1 MRRIAALVLL
11 TLATAAAAAH
21 GATTLVE
28 GIVVRVNDRIL
39 TTADMR
45 MRVIERTAE
54 TGRAPA
60 PADYP
65 ALVNEAVDELCLLE
79 RATELKIEVS
89 DDDVSGAIAQLRENN
104 RVADEQTFQ
113 AMLQQMGMTL
123 DQLRRR
129 LRETIGI
136 NRVLSREVTQTP
148 ITEEELRQRYSREE
162 ETFKVPEK
170 VRLEHIVFSVAGDG
184 GDEAAV
190 TSEARRLAA
199 AARADGNFLALV
211 DEQVKAGRGS
221 GGDLGILEQGDL
233 RTEVQTAVVGLK
245 AGEISEPFVTV
256 AGVHVVRVAERIP
269 SSVKPFEEVAEELR
283 LRETS
288 DRNRGRLSDVV
299 AGLKQ
304 RYVVEVHP
312 EMFTAPQ

>member
-1 MRRIAALVLL
+1 MRRIAAPVLFTLV
-11 TLATAAAAAH
+11 TVVATAQ
-21 GATTLVE
+21 ATTSFVE

-45 MRVIERTAE
+45 MRVIEKTAE

-60 PADYP
+60 PADFP
-65 ALVNEAVDELCLLE
+65 AMVNEAVDELCLLE

-89 DDDVSGAIAQLRENN
+89 DDDVSGAITQLRENN
-104 RVADEQTFQ
+104 RVADDQTFQ

-129 LRETIGI
+129 LRETIAI
-136 NRVLSREVTQTP
+136 NRVLSREVTRTP
-148 ITEEELRQRYSREE
+148 ITEEELRQRYTREQ
-162 ETFKVPEK
+162 ETFRVPEK
-170 VRLEHIVFSVAGDG
+170 VRLEHVVFPIEDG

-190 TSEARRLAA
+190 TNEARRLAA
-199 AARADGNFLALV
+199 AARAGGNFLALV
-211 DEQVKAGRGS
+211 DEQVKAERAS
-221 GGDLGILEQGDL
+221 GGDLGILDQADL
-233 RTEVQTAVVGLK
+233 RPEVQSAVGALK
-245 AGEISEPFVTV
+245 GGEISEPFVSS

-269 SSVKPFEEVAEELR
+269 STLKPFEEVAEELR
-283 LRETS
+283 MRETS
-288 DRNRGRLSDVV
+288 DRNRGRLTDVV

-312 EMFTAPQ
+312 EMFTAPE

>member
-1 MRRIAALVLL
+1 MRRIAAPVLFMLVTVL
-11 TLATAAAAAH
+11 AAAQNSRSF
-21 GATTLVE
+21 VE
-28 GIVVRVNDRIL
+28 GIVVRVNDRIV

-45 MRVIERTAE
+45 MRVIEKTAE

-65 ALVNEAVDELCLLE
+65 TLVEEAVDELCLLE

-89 DDDVSGAIAQLRENN
+89 DDDVSGAIAQLREHN
-104 RVADEQTFQ
+104 RVADDQTFQ

-129 LRETIGI
+129 LRETIAI

-148 ITEEELRQRYSREE
+148 ITEEELRQRYTREQE
-162 ETFKVPEK
+162 AFRVPEK
-170 VRLEHIVFSVAGDG
+170 VRLEHVVFPVEGG

-190 TSEARRLAA
+190 TNEARRLAA
-199 AARADGNFLALV
+199 AARSGGSFLALV
-211 DEQVKAGRGS
+211 DEQVKAGRAS
-221 GGDLGILEQGDL
+221 GGDLGILDQADL
-233 RTEVQTAVVGLK
+233 RPEVQSAVNELK
-245 AGEISEPFVTV
+245 AGEISEPFVST

-269 SSVKPFEEVAEELR
+269 STVRPFEEVAEELR
-283 LRETS
+283 LREAS

-312 EMFTAPQ
+312 ELFAAPQ